1 MAETNIILENN
12 YPPISV
18 LVIVLSSVAQS
29 CLTLCDPMDCSS
41 TFLHTPGKHARL
53 SCHYQ
58 LHQVPLSMGFPKQE
72 YWSGLLFPSPEDLLN
87 PGIKP
92 ESSVLAG
99 VFFTNKGSPILQLKI
114 NLKNF

>member
-1 MAETNIILENN
+1 MAETSIILESN

-29 CLTLCDPMDCSS
+29 CLTLCDPMDCS
-41 TFLHTPGKHARL
+41 TPGFPV
-53 SCHYQ
+53 HYQ
-58 LHQVPLSMGFPKQE
+58 LHHVPLSMGFPKQE

-114 NLKNF
+114 NLKNFSKKPKK